1 MTVSFLFRG
10 GRPRPPSLDSR
21 PWGILGGRSPRQG
34 SKEARG
40 AVPDYRSSPNQPTW
54 VYKRDGR
61 LVPFEADK
69 ICHSLFAATES
80 LGHPDPFMARELADG
95 VLHFLS
101 GEVDGAIPTTTQVGD
116 TVIKV
121 IRELGQPALAQA
133 YAHSRDRLERTT
145 GQRENSGV
153 SPGAKIS
160 EQAVRL
166 GPLRSQL
173 ASWSRSDHSPAA
185 LIWNAGKSCLGEY
198 AAEEVY
204 SRDLLAAQKE
214 GWLTLLAPEA
224 SFELEGAVYR
234 PSGPMLAGFADE
246 ILSAR
251 RLAGRFLAIDGLQH
265 AVMGAGPSVEI
276 FAARF
281 LEELRLGLAAAGL
294 TAIVNLNRADPEVD
308 ACNHAGSLY
317 ARPDLAD
324 EPVGSLSGAILE
336 RALKEENGAV
346 RIAWHIG
353 NRAFARGNER
363 QLLDPLRRVR
373 HGAPL
378 TFAFDRPGAPSFLGE
393 GMDFDHPAVLLSV
406 ALHLPRLARE
416 KRYIGAS
423 TGILDRLGTLAR
435 LAISAAR
442 QKREFLRRQSPR
454 RDLLGRGFL
463 LDRARLVII
472 PVGLDA
478 VVRESIGMGMCK
490 DSSAQKLGVQILERL
505 WEALRGE
512 GKSLNLNVC
521 LDSAPDFRCAGDID
535 APAAAELD
543 SVDPRE
549 AAGVTTWDSDA
560 AALAQIRA
568 AGALHAVVRNGTAA
582 VFTSEREPPPVD
594 DLVELLR
601 YALERTQIQCL
612 RFVRR
617 GKARQQL
624 LAPWEA

>member
-1 MTVSFLFRG
+1 
-10 GRPRPPSLDSR
+10 
-21 PWGILGGRSPRQG
+21 
-34 SKEARG
+34 
-40 AVPDYRSSPNQPTW
+40 VPDYRNSPNQPAW

-101 GEVDGAIPTTTQVGD
+101 GEVDGGIPTTAQVGD

-133 YAHSRDRLERTT
+133 YANSRDRLGQTT
-145 GQRENSGV
+145 GRRENSGV
-153 SPGAKIS
+153 SRGGEIS
-160 EQAVRL
+160 DQAAVRL

-185 LIWNAGKSCLGEY
+185 LIWNAGKSCLAEY

-224 SFELEGAVYR
+224 SFELEGSVCR
-234 PSGPMLAGFADE
+234 LSGRTLTGVAGE

-251 RLAGRFLAIDGLQH
+251 GLAGRFLAIDGLEH
-265 AVMGAGPSVEI
+265 AVIGAGPSVEDV
-276 FAARF
+276 AARF
-281 LEELRLGLAAAGL
+281 VEELRLGLAAAGL
-294 TAIVNLNRADPEVD
+294 TAIVNLNRADLEVD
-308 ACNHAGSLY
+308 GCNHAGSLY
-317 ARPDLAD
+317 ARADSAD

-336 RALKEENGAV
+336 QVSKEENGSI

-363 QLLDPLRRVR
+363 QLLDPIRRVR
-373 HGAPL
+373 HSAPL
-378 TFAFDRPGAPSFLGE
+378 TFAFDRPGSSTFLAE
-393 GMDFDHPAVLLSV
+393 GMDLGHPAVLLGV

-416 KRYIGAS
+416 KRSIGAS
-423 TGILDRLGTLAR
+423 AGILDRLGSLAR

-442 QKREFLRRQSPR
+442 QKREFLRRYSSR
-454 RDLLGRGFL
+454 RDLLSRGFL

-478 VVRESIGMGMCK
+478 VVRESIGVGMCK

-521 LDSAPDFRCAGDID
+521 LDSAPDFRCTGEID
-535 APAAAELD
+535 APAAEL
-543 SVDPRE
+543 VDPRE
-549 AAGVTTWDSDA
+549 VAGVTTWDSDA
-560 AALAQIRA
+560 PARAQIRA
-568 AGALHAVVRNGTAA
+568 AGALHAAVRSGTAA
-582 VFTSEREPPPVD
+582 VFTPEREPPPVD

-601 YALERTQIQCL
+601 YALERTQVQRL
-612 RFVRR
+612 RFVRS
-617 GKARQQL
+617 GKTRQQL